1 MTESYDLGIVGA
13 GPAGYTAA
21 FEARKCGKSVVLF
34 EKDLIGGVCLNR
46 GCIPTKTILHS
57 AELFEE
63 MKKSN
68 IFGIECSDL
77 KVDFEKVMAHKD
89 EVVAKL
95 RKNLELALKNA
106 GVVVVQEY
114 AEIIDAKKIQAGDKL
129 YECIQVISAVGSA
142 PCAPKALNFDGK
154 FILSSDDIL
163 KLKKLPKKVLIAGSG
178 AIGIE
183 WARIF
188 SSFDVDVCIVEMADH
203 ILPIADFEVSKRIER
218 MFKMKKIKFY
228 TSVSVEKVHEN
239 SSNGC
244 DVTLSNGEVYNVDFV
259 LMATGR
265 KPLEHNKIEGVK
277 YIGDVSGEI
286 QLAHFAI
293 KQAVCELSEIPYNK
307 SLIPSVIYGTP
318 EIAWAGLKEQELIPG
333 TYQKSNFLVSALGKS
348 HCDNCI
354 DGFIKILAQDG
365 LVIGV
370 HIISK
375 EASALLQEL
384 IIAMQNKIPVEKIKQ
399 VCFAHPTYSEG
410 IFECLCN
417 LK

>member
-1 MTESYDLGIVGA
+1 MGIYYDLGIVGS

-21 FEARKCGKSVVLF
+21 FQARKCGKSVVLF

-57 AELFEE
+57 AELYQEI
-63 MKKSN
+63 KKSSTL
-68 IFGIECSDL
+68 GLECPDV
-77 KVDFEKVMAHKD
+77 KVDFEKVISHKD

-95 RKNLELALKNA
+95 RKNLELGLKNA
-106 GVVVVQEY
+106 GVVIVKEY
-114 AEIIDAKKIQAGDKL
+114 AEIVDSHKIKSGNEL
-129 YECIQVISAVGSA
+129 YECHQIISAIGSA
-142 PCAPKALNFDGK
+142 PVAPKSLNFDGEY
-154 FILSSDDIL
+154 ILSSDDIL
-163 KLKKLPKKVLIAGSG
+163 ELKQLPKRVVIAGSG

-188 SSFDVDVCIVEMADH
+188 SAFDVEVTLIELAEHLLPVAD
-203 ILPIADFEVSKRIER
+203 LEVSKRIER
-218 MFKMKKIKFY
+218 MLKMKNVKFL
-228 TSVSVEKVHEN
+228 TSTSIEKVSKN
-239 SSNGC
+239 STKGC
-244 DVTLSNGEVYNVDFV
+244 DAVLSNGEVINADFV

-265 KPLEHNKIEGVK
+265 RPVDCEKIQGVK
-277 YIGDVSGEI
+277 YIGDVSGEV

-293 KQAVCELSEIPYNK
+293 KQAVCEISQIPYDK

-318 EIAWAGLKEQELIPG
+318 EIAWAGLREQDLEPD
-333 TYQKSNFLVSALGKS
+333 TYQKSTFLISALGKS
-348 HCDNCI
+348 HCDNCT
-354 DGFIKILAQDG
+354 DGFIKILVQND
-365 LVIGV
+365 LIVGV

-375 EASALLQEL
+375 EASALIQQML
-384 IIAMQNKIPVEKIKQ
+384 IAIQNKIPVEKIKQ